1 MGANAQLLPKQHN
14 KYPPW
19 ASYGEAAAS
28 GNPCIDAV
36 IPRIAACA
44 HCDTAPMRLTDYTD
58 YSLRVLLYL
67 AVRGE
72 GLSTIQDISQAYG
85 ISKNHLMKV
94 VQQLSELGWV
104 ETVRGRNGGLR
115 LAGRTRSLTVGEVV
129 RATESDFALV
139 ACLPDQNGERRPCVI
154 TPQCRLRGA
163 LEAARHAFLAELDRH
178 TIDEVAGPQGPL
190 AALLG
195 IRTVIPVVPLTPVT
209 TASDKPVSIS

>member
-1 MGANAQLLPKQHN
+1 
-14 KYPPW
+14 
-19 ASYGEAAAS
+19 
-28 GNPCIDAV
+28 
-36 IPRIAACA
+36 
-44 HCDTAPMRLTDYTD
+44 MRLTDYTD

-72 GLSTIQDISQAYG
+72 GLSTIQDISDAYG

-94 VQQLSELGWV
+94 VQQLGELGWV

-115 LAGRTRSLTVGEVV
+115 LAECSIALSVGEVV

-139 ACLPDQNGERRPCVI
+139 GCLPDQHGERRDCVI

-163 LEAARHAFLAELDRH
+163 LEAARNAFLAELDRH
-178 TIDEVAGPQGPL
+178 TIGEMAGPHGPL

-195 IRTVIPVVPLTPVT
+195 LSSIIPIVPAAPTEQSPAPLT
-209 TASDKPVSIS
+209 